1 MVVGDNIAVFGDEE
15 AGPLRGRTQAPRT
28 TLGTRATLLRTTFH
42 AWTTEFAEEALQRVI
57 IRQILKAATAKVE
70 GEIAFVGRGRLN
82 VRLDP
87 DGHHGRQDGLH
98 DIAKA
103 RHLRRVH
110 FNRCGKRRHG
120 SEGGS
125 RHQHHGGKTGCGG
138 GLQDRLQR
146 TTFVLGHVIYLH
158 LFI

>member
-1 MVVGDNIAVFGDEE
+1 MHILYISLCIILHAIPSTKLGR
-15 AGPLRGRTQAPRT
+15 RG
-28 TLGTRATLLRTTFH
+28 GTRVEVFAFCCVGLPARALR
-42 AWTTEFAEEALQRVI
+42 A
-57 IRQILKAATAKVE
+57 
-70 GEIAFVGRGRLN
+70 
-82 VRLDP
+82 
-87 DGHHGRQDGLH
+87 
-98 DIAKA
+98 
-103 RHLRRVH
+103 
-110 FNRCGKRRHG
+110 RHG